1 LPSQAYFYLLL
12 DRKSGAKTKSPP
24 SVSSGGGLFEPLIAF
39 CYVTRRQQRLN
50 VPVPVDV
57 VVVIRMARFW
67 REVSMKQVLY

>member
-1 LPSQAYFYLLL
+1 
-12 DRKSGAKTKSPP
+12 
-24 SVSSGGGLFEPLIAF
+24 LIAF